1 MTSPS
6 AYRAANAA
14 KAAAPNSQPPL
25 APAAPPSPKQQA
37 VTFALEL
44 AKVRATGGVPGERA
58 TTADQLIADAKT
70 IAAYLGQS

>member
-1 MTSPS
+1 MSFPNPAPATASNSSTS
-6 AYRAANAA
+6 RA
-14 KAAAPNSQPPL
+14 QPPL
-25 APAAPPSPKQQA
+25 TPAAPPSPKQQA

-58 TTADQLIADAKT
+58 TTADQLVADAKM